1 MTRPGRTDAEREHA
15 VRVKAARL
23 VVKLSDKLGKPV
35 DPEVVRIA
43 SDDDEGRRAS

>member
-1 MTRPGRTDAEREHA
+1 MSRPGRTDAEREQA

-23 VVKLSDKLGKPV
+23 VLKLSDKLGRPV

-43 SDDDEGRRAS
+43 AEGQDRRAS

>member
-1 MTRPGRTDAEREHA
+1 VSRPGRTDAEREHA

-43 SDDDEGRRAS
+43 GDDQGRRAS